1 MGRTV
6 KCKSCQKYINKKAK
20 ICPYCRTK
28 QKTPAAPI
36 IAAAVYFLFFLIMLF
51 TAVIIFP
58 RGEDGNANIPGW
70 YSVFCILFPGVIA
83 ALSVQDK
90 QKKDTPKS
98 TRKKL
103 WRVVWEAL
111 IEKLETALQRK
122 LNPNNE
128 FRVPKTKGRQEKLAR
143 ELLGDTKINT
153 ELANKSDNIR
163 MFILFY
169 DDALGCLQKLSM
181 LDKVRFRGDPGLDF
195 TRLQNETQWHLCDAL
210 NRQKETVIS
219 EIKGKYKNSRE
230 FQEKQYE
237 YFKYDIEELKPR
249 FSEKTSEFADECLH
263 EIEKLLGIYSEQ
275 KNQSFTT
282 GLEGIARIDFME
294 GHQFEYW
301 CADLLRKIGF
311 INVSVTQGSGDQG
324 VDILAVKDGIK
335 YAIQCKCYSSDLGN
349 KPVQEVN
356 TGRVIYHCQIGAVMT
371 NRHFT
376 QGGKEAA
383 GATGVLL
390 WDRDWIQEKLKEI
403 GE

>member
-1 MGRTV
+1 MESG
-6 KCKSCQKYINKKAK
+6 I
-20 ICPYCRTK
+20 
-28 QKTPAAPI
+28 
-36 IAAAVYFLFFLIMLF
+36 
-51 TAVIIFP
+51 
-58 RGEDGNANIPGW
+58 
-70 YSVFCILFPGVIA
+70 
-83 ALSVQDK
+83 
-90 QKKDTPKS
+90 
-98 TRKKL
+98 
-103 WRVVWEAL
+103 
-111 IEKLETALQRK
+111 QRK

-143 ELLGDTKINT
+143 ELLGDATINT

-311 INVSVTQGSGDQG
+311 INGDGWDKIRYSVQ
-324 VDILAVKDGIK
+324 
-335 YAIQCKCYSSDLGN
+335 
-349 KPVQEVN
+349 
-356 TGRVIYHCQIGAVMT
+356 
-371 NRHFT
+371 
-376 QGGKEAA
+376 
-383 GATGVLL
+383 VLFL
-390 WDRDWIQEKLKEI
+390 RF